1 MTALV
6 QVEALRIIFD
16 GRLRAVDGV
25 SFVLEGGATLGLV
38 GESGSGKTTIAKALI
53 GLYRPTDGSVTFDG
67 QDLSTLKRRERM
79 WFRRQAQI
87 IFQDAVSSLSPRLT
101 IRSLLTE
108 PLRIHGLD
116 PVKEFHRVEALMAAV
131 NLSPVLLDKYPH
143 QVSGGQARRVG
154 IARALVL
161 HPRLVVADEPTAGL
175 DVSIQGDLLN
185 LLADLKRQFGLTY
198 LIVSHNLNV
207 IRKVTDRVAVLY
219 LGQIMEIGATRQVFG
234 APRHPYTQSLIA
246 ANPEIDPT
254 RRREKVVLQGEI
266 PSPMKPP
273 SGCRFHT
280 RCPRA
285 QDRCKVEPPQL
296 RSLGEQSF
304 ACHFPLDTP

>member
-1 MTALV
+1 MTGLV
-6 QVEALRIIFD
+6 QVDGLRIVFD

-25 SFVLEGGATLGLV
+25 SFDLTEGETLGLV
-38 GESGSGKTTIAKALI
+38 GESGSGKTTIAKALL
-53 GLYRPTDGSVTFDG
+53 GLYTPTEGQVTFDG
-67 QDLSTLKRRERM
+67 RVLAGLKRRERM

-87 IFQDAVSSLSPRLT
+87 IFQDAYSSLSPRLT

-116 PVKEFHRVEALMAAV
+116 PRAEFHRIEALMAAV

-143 QVSGGQARRVG
+143 QISGGQARRVG

-185 LLADLKRQFGLTY
+185 LLADLRREYGLTY
-198 LIVSHNLNV
+198 LMVSHNLNV

-219 LGQIMEIGATRQVFG
+219 LGRIMEIGTTRQVFM
-234 APRHPYTQSLIA
+234 APRHPYTHALLA
-246 ANPEIDPT
+246 ANPEIDPAL
-254 RRREKVVLQGEI
+254 RRTKVVLQGEI
-266 PSPMKPP
+266 PSPMNPP
-273 SGCRFHT
+273 PGCRFHT

-285 QDRCKVEPPQL
+285 QSRCRAEPPEL
-296 RSLGEQSF
+296 RTLGGQSF
-304 ACHFPLDTP
+304 ACHFPLETP